1 MQYQKRDW
9 EVIDYQGY
17 ILPNTGGKY
26 FRGPQPKTL
35 DKGKYFVCLGAAQTF
50 GCYCENPYPILLQ
63 EKLNFPVLNL
73 GYSGAGPLFFLQ
85 NPSLIEYINNA
96 KFAIVQVMSGR
107 SESNS
112 LFDSG
117 GREYLTRLSDGVK
130 IGADLAY
137 KELLEKRDRSYVE
150 TIITETRQNWVKHF
164 QELLQMIEVPKILFW
179 FSVREPFYQEKYTS
193 SEVAA
198 LFGRYPHLVNS
209 KMIDEIRKYSDRYVE
224 CTSSRGM
231 PQLLISR
238 FTNKPAIIDPGR
250 EDLRKLYG
258 NSQLFN
264 RYYPSPEMQID
275 ATNILEKTCQQFL
288 V

>member
-1 MQYQKRDW
+1 MQYQDRDW
-9 EVIDYQGY
+9 EIVDYQGY
-17 ILPNTGGKY
+17 ILPNTGGKN
-26 FRGPQPKTL
+26 FRGPKPKTL
-35 DKGKYFVCLGAAQTF
+35 DKGDYFVCLGAAQTF

-73 GYSGAGPLFFLQ
+73 GVAGAGPLFFLQ
-85 NPSLIEYINNA
+85 NPSLIEYVNNA

-130 IGADLAY
+130 LGADLAY
-137 KELLEKRDRSYVE
+137 KELLEQHDRAYIE
-150 TIITETRQNWVKHF
+150 TIVTETRQNWVNNFK
-164 QELLQMIEVPKILFW
+164 QLLQKIKIPKILFW
-179 FSVREPFYQEKYTS
+179 FSVREPFYQEKYTN
-193 SEVAA
+193 VAA
-198 LFGRYPHLVNS
+198 LLGRFPHLINS
-209 KMIDEIRKYSDRYVE
+209 KMIDEIKKYSDRYVE
-224 CTSSRGM
+224 CISSRGM

-238 FTNKPAIIDPGR
+238 FTNKPVILDPKR

-258 NSQLFN
+258 NNQLFN

-275 ATNILEKTCQQFL
+275 AANIIEKTCKQFL
-288 V
+288 VDR